1 MTIKTKY
8 CIGDI
13 IHVIDFDMDDK
24 VYVANS
30 YIVNDIVV
38 KLEFQE
44 DLKDLPFSEFI
55 KKIEPSNFKI
65 EDYDFVLNESVEM
78 LTYKK

>member
-1 MTIKTKY
+1 MIKLPTSLYKE
-8 CIGDI
+8 D
-13 IHVIDFDMDDK
+13 V
-24 VYVANS
+24 
-30 YIVNDIVV
+30 VV

>member
-1 MTIKTKY
+1 MNIKTKY

-38 KLEFQE
+38 KLE
-44 DLKDLPFSEFI
+44 DGNTNI
-55 KKIEPSNFKI
+55 YYNN
-65 EDYDFVLNESVEM
+65 DYNENSCWDNIHLFPLE
-78 LTYKK
+78 